1 MEIQGKIAIV
11 TGGGSGIGRATSEA
25 FVRHGGCVVIF
36 DAKEQT
42 GASAA
47 REIGEEHAHFERVD
61 VSDAEQVER
70 GVQGAIERFG
80 GVHVVV
86 NAAGVPDAASTVG
99 RDGTPFPLETWNR
112 VVGVNLTGSF
122 NVARFAASAMLKN
135 EPEGESG
142 ERGVILN
149 VSSGAATQGQ
159 KGQVAYAASKAG
171 VIGMVLPM
179 ARDLAPHGIRVVAVA
194 PGLFDTAMVAGL
206 PEKALDGL
214 RRIPL
219 FPRRMG
225 SPAEFGA
232 LACSVVEI
240 PYLNATSID
249 LDAGARMT

>member
-1 MEIQGKIAIV
+1 MNSKDVDAFDLKKENPTIV
-11 TGGGSGIGRATSEA
+11 KLYDKENFSRSCLLAGRL
-25 FVRHGGCVVIF
+25 
-36 DAKEQT
+36 
-42 GASAA
+42 
-47 REIGEEHAHFERVD
+47 
-61 VSDAEQVER
+61 VER
-70 GVQGAIERFG
+70 GVRTAVKRFG

-86 NAAGVPDAASTVG
+86 NAAGVPDAAHTVT
-99 RDGTPFPLETWNR
+99 RDGTPFPLETWNK

-122 NVARFAASAMLKN
+122 NVARFAASAMLQN

-206 PEKALDGL
+206 PEKVLEGL

-219 FPRRMG
+219 FPQRMG
-225 SPAEFGA
+225 SPEEFGA

-240 PYLNATSID
+240 PYLNATCID